1 MRYLL
6 IGNALNSADAVVKAA
21 PSADIIIQHNTCDY
35 AELLPQVRANYVFV
49 TNSGPHAYKIM
60 NRLLALRQTPVFTTT
75 RLILARNRAFYTLKK
90 HLMRARKHPVWP
102 AYRIHRQ
109 WNAVSR
115 IWPMQTMSFGST
127 VRLEGKLLRLG
138 MARWR
143 MPSTGMI
150 AYDWLR
156 RRLQPSD
163 CLFTEGFTFE
173 VWHGHPWAIEKQLIK
188 PIMAMDGQ
196 DKPRHGAVSSQ
207 V

>member
-49 TNSGPHAYKIM
+49 TNSKPHAYKIM

-143 MPSTGMI
+143 MPST
-150 AYDWLR
+150 A
-156 RRLQPSD
+156 
-163 CLFTEGFTFE
+163 
-173 VWHGHPWAIEKQLIK
+173 
-188 PIMAMDGQ
+188 
-196 DKPRHGAVSSQ
+196 
-207 V
+207 

>member
-1 MRYLL
+1 VECRKPHL
-6 IGNALNSADAVVKAA
+6 ADADDVLRINRQARRKIAKTRHGTLA
-21 PSADIIIQHNTCDY
+21 H
-35 AELLPQVRANYVFV
+35 AEY
-49 TNSGPHAYKIM
+49 
-60 NRLLALRQTPVFTTT
+60 
-75 RLILARNRAFYTLKK
+75 
-90 HLMRARKHPVWP
+90 
-102 AYRIHRQ
+102 
-109 WNAVSR
+109 
-115 IWPMQTMSFGST
+115 
-127 VRLEGKLLRLG
+127 
-138 MARWR
+138 
-143 MPSTGMI
+143 GMI